1 MDYAVKE
8 IEPYV
13 WRVDVE
19 GTTRIVRYRPDGKTF
34 TPWDICTA
42 DGRRLWGSPTLESA
56 FRWIQART
64 GHPTEAILA
73 EGLLVQTASNKALE
87 NPDASQI
94 VAEPKEPG
102 TVSAISALGR
112 S

>member
-8 IEPYV
+8 IEPDV

-64 GHPTEAILA
+64 GQPTEAILA
-73 EGLLVQTASNKALE
+73 EGLLAQTASNKGLE

-94 VAEPKEPG
+94 LAEQEEPG
-102 TVSAISALGR
+102 TVSAVLALGR
-112 S
+112 A